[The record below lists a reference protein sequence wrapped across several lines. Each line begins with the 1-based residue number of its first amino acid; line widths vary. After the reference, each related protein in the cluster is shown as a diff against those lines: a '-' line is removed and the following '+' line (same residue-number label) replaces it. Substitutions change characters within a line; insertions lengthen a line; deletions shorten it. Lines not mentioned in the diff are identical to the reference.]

1 MKPKGSDIKR
11 CNTITRGR
19 IQALYCATTQMEY
32 TFTRQSTHHII
43 AACDTCL
50 GLRLQVC

>member
-1 MKPKGSDIKR
+1 MLQH
-11 CNTITRGR
+11 NTRGR

-32 TFTRQSTHHII
+32 TLTRQSTHHII